1 VADEPTVA
9 HQRRQQRW
17 AGWMLLA
24 AALVA
29 TAAGLLWALTVIP
42 RWLYPPLPAAD
53 LGRVSDPAQRI
64 ELATNRL
71 KLQNDARATML
82 QGLAGIAV
90 LGGAIVAGRQLRLGR
105 DQLQHNREQLEHNL
119 QASRDQLEL
128 SRSGQL
134 TERFTR
140 AIDQLGTQ
148 DQLEVVLG
156 GVYALERIAR
166 DSPDDQATIAEV
178 LTAYVRTHAPWPP
191 SRPGQYVAH
200 APVEQLPPLP
210 ARAPDV
216 QAVLA
221 VLGRGRFAATPLD
234 LHGTDLRRAA
244 LNGANLEGALL
255 GDANLQGAWLRAANL
270 QGANLGD
277 AHLRG
282 AQVDGADLRNAQL
295 GRADFR
301 DAELDGADLQGA
313 WLEGANLQGARF
325 VDANLQDARLR
336 SANLQDARFVDA
348 NLRQARLDGADL
360 QGARLDGAILREAHA
375 DGTTKWPDGFDP
387 AAAGVRLFGRAGA
400 GGGGTLPA

>member
-1 VADEPTVA
+1 VAEEPTPA
-9 HQRRQQRW
+9 DQRRQQRW

-29 TAAGLLWALTVIP
+29 TAAVLLWALTVIP
-42 RWLYPPLPAAD
+42 RWLYPPLPAVE

-64 ELATNRL
+64 ELASNRL
-71 KLQNDARATML
+71 KLQNDARVTLL

-90 LGGAIVAGRQLRLGR
+90 LGGAIVAARQLRLGR

-156 GVYALERIAR
+156 GIYALERIAR

-191 SRPGQYVAH
+191 RRPGQYVAD
-200 APVEQLPPLP
+200 ATVEQVP
-210 ARAPDV
+210 AMQSWSPDV
-216 QAVLA
+216 QAALT
-221 VLGRGRFAATPLD
+221 VLGRGQFAIIPLD

-244 LNGANLEGALL
+244 LNGANLQGALL
-255 GDANLQGAWLRAANL
+255 GDADLRGAWLRAANL

-277 AHLRG
+277 ADLRDALLGDADLRG
-282 AQVDGADLRNAQL
+282 AQLGGADLRGALFDGADLRGAWL
-295 GRADFR
+295 
-301 DAELDGADLQGA
+301 EGADLQGA
-313 WLEGANLQGARF
+313 RL

-336 SANLQDARFVDA
+336 SADLRGARLVDA
-348 NLRQARLDGADL
+348 SLQEARPDGADL
-360 QGARLDGAILREAHA
+360 QGARLDGAILKRAHA

-387 AAAGVRLFGRAGA
+387 AAAGVRLFGRTGA

>member
-1 VADEPTVA
+1 
-9 HQRRQQRW
+9 
-17 AGWMLLA
+17 MLLA

-29 TAAGLLWALTVIP
+29 TAAGLLWALTGIP
-42 RWLYPPLPAAD
+42 RWLYPPLPAAE

-71 KLQNDARATML
+71 KLQNDARATLL

-90 LGGAIVAGRQLRLGR
+90 LGGAIVAARQLRLGR

-200 APVEQLPPLP
+200 APVEQLPPLS

-216 QAVLA
+216 QAVLT
-221 VLGRGRFAATPLD
+221 VLGRGQFAVTPLD

-277 AHLRG
+277 ADLRG
-282 AQVDGADLRNAQL
+282 AQVD
-295 GRADFR
+295 
-301 DAELDGADLQGA
+301 
-313 WLEGANLQGARF
+313 GANLQGARF

-336 SANLQDARFVDA
+336 SANLQGARFVDA
-348 NLRQARLDGADL
+348 NLQQARLDGADL

-375 DGTTKWPDGFDP
+375 DGTTKWPDGFAP